1 LAEAVEAS
9 FPGVKFWVGPAVDR
23 GFYYDMDLG
32 DRHLVEDDLI
42 SLEKTMVEL
51 ASKNNVFVKKEIN
64 KTDAIAYFTKKGDEY
79 KLDLLSGLNDG
90 EITFYTQGDFTDL
103 CRGPHIPHTGLIK
116 AIKLT
121 SVAGAYWKGDEKNK
135 MLTRIYGITFP
146 KDKELKEY
154 LVALEEAK
162 KLGEYDVKFG
172 DFVGKCYIYFAW
184 INDDFDECVQE
195 FKSEDGS
202 SLWLRFSMGF
212 IPVDEE
218 TLYSFNEAETRT
230 GYPNSKISY
239 SISPSDN
246 GVWWIQ
252 DFGINL
258 SKSVGLIN
266 QNDISLYPDIEEAT
280 VELIPGGDAYI
291 EGIEFPAFYFADRA
305 NAQKFKTM
313 LHKLFNSEII
323 FNADSN
329 RPGGMVEMIREEIVG
344 EYGFG
349 FNEYLRFVESIK
361 RIRVNSLY
369 RD

>member
-1 LAEAVEAS
+1 MRYL
-9 FPGVKFWVGPAVDR
+9 
-23 GFYYDMDLG
+23 
-32 DRHLVEDDLI
+32 
-42 SLEKTMVEL
+42 
-51 ASKNNVFVKKEIN
+51 KKYNE
-64 KTDAIAYFTKKGDEY
+64 
-79 KLDLLSGLNDG
+79 
-90 EITFYTQGDFTDL
+90 
-103 CRGPHIPHTGLIK
+103 
-116 AIKLT
+116 
-121 SVAGAYWKGDEKNK
+121 
-135 MLTRIYGITFP
+135 
-146 KDKELKEY
+146 ELKPETY
-154 LVALEEAK
+154 LSAAQKLQSLGHQRRPEALRVYAEEIKQRQKEERKAKTLEEAK

-172 DFVGKCYIYFAW
+172 DFVGKCYIYFSW

-202 SLWLRFSMGF
+202 SLWLKFSMGF

-280 VELIPGGDAYI
+280 EELIPGGDVYLD
-291 EGIEFPAFYFADRA
+291 GIEFPAFYFADRA

-349 FNEYLRFVESIK
+349 FNEYLRVVESIK